1 MQYSYDFPVYT
12 VEATNDRSKNKMT
25 ISNYPIIKSTKKKG
39 TVNMGFVSFILE
51 QVAKVLDL
59 TEDAFEAGIIRE
71 IASLFPRAY

>member
-1 MQYSYDFPVYT
+1 
-12 VEATNDRSKNKMT
+12 MT
-25 ISNYPIIKSTKKKG
+25 ISKTAPVMKRKIQKG
-39 TVNMGFVSFILE
+39 TFNMGIVSFILE

>member
-1 MQYSYDFPVYT
+1 
-12 VEATNDRSKNKMT
+12 
-25 ISNYPIIKSTKKKG
+25 
-39 TVNMGFVSFILE
+39 MGIVSFILE